1 MQDSKKLIN
10 YTEVSEVLSG
20 NRNTIRANRKN
31 KNYSVQIN
39 ELLEFLDDWVL
50 RNSKSKDFLVT
61 IKTKI

>member
-50 RNSKSKDFLVT
+50 RNSKSKDILVT
-61 IKTKI
+61 I